1 MKKSFILFGML
12 LLFVFGAS
20 AQHYTVKQNGY
31 SKVEISFTPG
41 KITPRTVKEAD
52 GIYTQITMEDYSLS
66 TREGCPQL
74 PVMSRLIEIPV
85 CDSVVAHVTHSE
97 YDEYDAA
104 EFGITA
110 PIYPVQHA
118 YPKSYKGERTF
129 TKNNEVYSL
138 NSFYSEPI
146 VSVEKSGTMR
156 DVTMACIMVSPMAYN
171 PVTNRI
177 RIYREIDV
185 VVSPVNADIPA
196 TYELKNKFGSP
207 LFKLASDAV
216 INPITDIRTELTAAP
231 IKYLII
237 ANSMFS
243 GNDNL
248 NGFVQWKK
256 RLGYLVEVAYTSDV
270 NVGTT
275 TTSIK
280 NYILSHY
287 NNATPDNPAPTF
299 LLLIGDVDQ
308 LPAFNSQ
315 VSGNSHVTDLYY
327 ATWTSGDNLPDCYYG
342 RFSASNISELTPQI
356 EKSLMYEQYTMP
368 DPSYLGKAIL
378 IAGTDSHWSPT
389 HAQGQVN
396 YIYNNYINTTSA
408 THNYT
413 TVLKHDY
420 DCSSQAAT
428 IRSEISAGA
437 GWINY
442 TAHGTEQAWYEPS
455 FTVSQIS
462 SLQNAG
468 KYGLMIGNCCLTGK
482 FDEDNCFGEAL
493 TRASNKGALAYIGGS
508 NVTYWD
514 EDVYWAV
521 GVRSSITANMTYSSS
536 NLGAYDRIFHTHNES
551 HDKWSTTIG
560 GYMEGGNLAVQSSTS
575 SRKKYYWEIY
585 HTFGDP
591 SIRPYLGI
599 PNTMTVSCADVLTV
613 GESALSV
620 SAVPPYAYVA
630 LTHNN
635 EFVAAAFADAT
646 GEATLS
652 FDTLRESGQYELAV
666 GAQNYIQYFKTI
678 TVIVPDGPYITA
690 SDVQLNGMAEVGK
703 TATWNLSVK
712 NLGVSDASSVYAKM
726 TTTAQGVTL
735 LQDSVYIGSVAV
747 NETKNFQ
754 NAFSAAIPGTLE
766 DETPIAFNV
775 SVSWGTGRS
784 EKIIYEKTAAPKLVV
799 AASRISPQ
807 TITAGSEVTVEVDNK
822 NEGHAA
828 LPFAIVDLTSNYTGA
843 RVISP
848 SYYMYALQP
857 DQTTTNAFTVKVSDN
872 VPDNA
877 IIPLYYHRVIGSS
890 HVIDTLYMIVGT
902 CTEDFETGDFSPR
915 FDWDNTSAYPW
926 TVTTEQKHNGNY
938 SVRSKENL
946 AHNKTSRLELT
957 VTSLIDGDFSFYRK
971 VSSEANYDKFKFYV
985 DNEQKDEASG
995 VVNWTKVTVPVT
1007 AGTHTYRFD
1016 YSKDVSNS
1024 SNSDCVWVDDI
1035 VIPGFGTMVEADTTD
1050 CVGIAEY
1057 VTAKTDVRLYP
1068 NPATTN
1074 IAVECNVPILG
1085 IAVVDMS
1092 GRLVR
1097 TAAAAGEMKCTVHV
1111 ADLADGIYFI
1121 TVKSAS
1127 KESTLKFI
1135 KQ

>member
-1 MKKSFILFGML
+1 MKKSFILFWAL
-12 LLFVFGAS
+12 LLFVFSAS
-20 AQHYTVKQNGY
+20 AQHYAVKQNGY
-31 SKVEISFTPG
+31 SRVEISFTPG
-41 KITPRTVKEAD
+41 KITPQTVKEA
-52 GIYTQITMEDYSLS
+52 GGVYTKITMEDYSLS
-66 TREGCPQL
+66 MREGYPQL
-74 PVMSRLIEIPV
+74 PMMSKLIEIPV
-85 CDSVVAHVTHSE
+85 CDSVVAQITHSA

-104 EFGITA
+104 ELGITA

-118 YPKSYKGERTF
+118 YSKSYKGERSF
-129 TKNNEVYSL
+129 TKNNEIYSL

-146 VSVEKSGTMR
+146 VRVEKSGTMR
-156 DVTMACIMVSPMAYN
+156 DVTMACIMVSPVAYN

-177 RIYREIDV
+177 RVYREIDV
-185 VVSPVNADIPA
+185 AVSPVNADLPA
-196 TYELKNKFGSP
+196 TYELKSKLGSP
-207 LFKLASDAV
+207 LFKLASEAV
-216 INPITDIRTELTAAP
+216 INPITDIRTEFTAAP

-243 GNDNL
+243 GNENL
-248 NGFVQWKK
+248 NNFVQWKK
-256 RLGYLVEVAYTSDV
+256 RLGYLVEVAYTSDA

-287 NNATPDNPAPTF
+287 NNATPENPAPTF
-299 LLLIGDVDQ
+299 LLLIGDVAQ
-308 LPAFNSQ
+308 VPAFDSQ
-315 VSGNSHVTDLYY
+315 VSGSDHVTDLYY
-327 ATWTSGDNLPDCYYG
+327 ATWTTGDNLPDCYYG
-342 RFSASNISELTPQI
+342 RFSARNISELTPQI

-368 DPSYLGKAIL
+368 DPSYLGTAIL
-378 IAGTDSHWSPT
+378 IAGTDSYWSPT

-396 YIYNNYINTTSA
+396 YIYNNYINTSSS

-437 GWINY
+437 GWVNY
-442 TAHGTEQAWYEPS
+442 TAHGAEEEWYSPS

-462 SLQNAG
+462 SLANAG

-482 FDEDNCFGEAL
+482 FDEANCFGEAL
-493 TRASNKGALAYIGGS
+493 MRASNKGALAYIGGS

-521 GVRSSITANMTYSSS
+521 GVRNNINANMTYSSS
-536 NLGAYDRIFHTHNES
+536 NLGAYDRIFHTHNET

-575 SRKKYYWEIY
+575 SRKKYYWEVY

-599 PNTMTVSCADVLTV
+599 PNTMNVSCSDVLTV
-613 GESALSV
+613 GQNSLVVTA
-620 SAVPPYAYVA
+620 APAYAYVA

-635 EFVAAAFADAT
+635 DFVAAAFADAN

-652 FDTLRESGQYELAV
+652 FDALSEPGQYELAV
-666 GAQNYIQYFKTI
+666 GAQNYVQYFKTI
-678 TVIVPDGPYITA
+678 SVIVPDGPYITA
-690 SDVQLNGMAEVGK
+690 SNVQLNGIAEVG
-703 TATWNLSVK
+703 TTVTWNLSVK
-712 NLGVSDASSVYAKM
+712 NLGVSAASTVYAKM
-726 TTTAQGVTL
+726 TTSAQGVTL
-735 LQDSVYIGSVAV
+735 VQDSVYIGNVAV
-747 NETKNFQ
+747 DETKALQ
-754 NAFSAAIPGTLE
+754 NAFSAAISGSLE
-766 DETPIAFNV
+766 DETPVTFNV
-775 SVSWGTGRS
+775 TVYWGSGHSDKAIS
-784 EKIIYEKTAAPKLVV
+784 ERAAAPKLVV
-799 AASRISPQ
+799 AANRISPQ
-807 TITAGSEVTVEVDNK
+807 TITPGSMVTVEIDNK

-857 DQTTTNAFTVKVSDN
+857 DQTTTNTFTVKVADN

-890 HVIDTLYMIVGT
+890 HTIDTLFMLVGT
-902 CTEDFETGDFSPR
+902 CTEDFETGDFSTR
-915 FDWDNTSAYPW
+915 FEWDNTSAYPW
-926 TVTTEQKHNGNY
+926 TVTSAQKHSGNY
-938 SVRSKENL
+938 SMRSKEDL
-946 AHNKTSRLELT
+946 AHNKTSTLELT
-957 VTSLIDGDFSFYRK
+957 ATSIMDGEFSYFRK
-971 VSSEANYDKFKFYV
+971 VSTEANYDKFKFYV
-985 DNEQKDEASG
+985 DNVQKDEASG
-995 VVNWTKVTVPVT
+995 SVGWTQITVPVT

-1016 YSKDVSNS
+1016 YTKDGSQS
-1024 SNSDCVWVDDI
+1024 SYSDCIWVDDI

-1050 CVGIAEY
+1050 GVGVDEY
-1057 VTAKTDVRLYP
+1057 ITTETDVRLYP
-1068 NPATTN
+1068 NPATTSV
-1074 IAVECNVPILG
+1074 AVESNEPIQE

-1092 GRLVR
+1092 GRLVC
-1097 TAAAAGEMKCTVHV
+1097 TAAANGETKCMVPVT
-1111 ADLADGIYFI
+1111 DLADGIYFI
-1121 TVKSAS
+1121 TIKSAG

>member
-1 MKKSFILFGML
+1 MKKSFILFL
-12 LLFVFGAS
+12 LLLVAYGAS
-20 AQHYTVKQNGY
+20 AQHYAVKQNDY
-31 SKVEISFTPG
+31 NQVKISFTSG
-41 KITPRTVKEAD
+41 KITPQTVKAAD
-52 GIYTQITMEDYSLS
+52 GVYTQITMEDYGLS
-66 TREGCPQL
+66 TREGYPQL
-74 PVMSRLIEIPV
+74 PVMSKLIEIPV
-85 CDSVVAHVTHSE
+85 CDSVVAQVINSE
-97 YDEYDAA
+97 YEEYDAA
-104 EFGITA
+104 DLGITA

-118 YPKSYKGERTF
+118 YPKSYKGERAF
-129 TKNNEVYSL
+129 TKNAEVYSL

-146 VSVEKSGTMR
+146 VRVEKSGTMR
-156 DVTMACIMVSPMAYN
+156 DVTMACIMVSPVAYN

-177 RIYREIDV
+177 RIYSEIDV
-185 VVSPVNADIPA
+185 AVSPVNADIPA
-196 TYELKNKFGSP
+196 TYELKCKLGSP

-216 INPITDIRTELTAAP
+216 INPITDTRTEFTASP
-231 IKYLII
+231 IKYLIV

-243 GNDNL
+243 GNENL
-248 NGFVQWKK
+248 NNFVQWKK
-256 RLGYLVEVAYTSDV
+256 RLGYLVEVAYTSDA

-287 NNATPDNPAPTF
+287 NNATPENPAPTF

-308 LPAFNSQ
+308 LPAFDSE
-315 VSGNSHVTDLYY
+315 VSSGNHVTDLYY

-342 RFSASNISELTPQI
+342 RFSARNISELTPQI

-368 DPSYLGKAIL
+368 DPSYLGTAIL
-378 IAGTDSHWSPT
+378 IAGTDSYWSPT

-396 YIYNNYINTTSA
+396 YIYNNYINTTSVN
-408 THNYT
+408 HNYT

-442 TAHGTEQAWYEPS
+442 TAHGAEQEWYSPS

-462 SLQNAG
+462 SLSNAG

-482 FDEDNCFGEAL
+482 FDDDNCFGEAL
-493 TRASNKGALAYIGGS
+493 MRASNKGALAYIGGS

-521 GVRSSITANMTYSSS
+521 GVRSSINANMTYSSS
-536 NLGAYDRIFHTHNES
+536 HLGAYDRIFHTHGES

-560 GYMEGGNLAVQSSTS
+560 GYMEGGNLAVQSSSS

-599 PNTMTVSCADVLTV
+599 PNTMTLSCTDVMTIGETSLTV
-613 GESALSV
+613 TGAP
-620 SAVPPYAYVA
+620 AYAYVA
-630 LTHNN
+630 LTHDN
-635 EFVAAAFADAT
+635 EFVAAAFADAA

-652 FDTLRESGQYELAV
+652 FDAINEPGQYELAV
-666 GAQNYIQYFKTI
+666 GAQNYVQYFKTI
-678 TVIVPDGPYITA
+678 SVIVPEGPYITA
-690 SDVQLNGMAEVGK
+690 SNVQLNGIAEVG
-703 TATWNLSVK
+703 TTVNWNLTVK
-712 NLGVSDASSVYAKM
+712 NLGVSAASSVYAKM
-726 TTTAQGVTL
+726 TATAQGVTL
-735 LQDSVYIGSVAV
+735 LQDSVFIGNLAV
-747 NETKNFQ
+747 DETKTIQ
-754 NAFSAAIPGTLE
+754 NAFRSAISGTIE
-766 DETPIAFNV
+766 DDTPLPFNV
-775 SVSWGTGRS
+775 TVSWGTGSS
-784 EKIIYEKTAAPKLVV
+784 EKNVSETAAAPKLVV
-799 AASRISPQ
+799 AANRISPN
-807 TITAGSEVTVEVDNK
+807 IVAAGSEVTVEVDSK
-822 NEGHAA
+822 NAGHAVMQ
-828 LPFAIVDLTSNYTGA
+828 FAIADLTSNYTGA
-843 RVISP
+843 RVVSP
-848 SYYMYALQP
+848 SYYMYLLQP
-857 DQTTTNAFTVKVSDN
+857 DQTTTNTFTVKIADN

-877 IIPLYYHRVIGSS
+877 IIPLYYHTVAGIK
-890 HVIDTLYMIVGT
+890 HVIDTIYMLVGT
-902 CTEDFETGDFSPR
+902 CTEDFETGDFSTR
-915 FDWDNTSAYPW
+915 FAWDNTSAYPW
-926 TVTTEQKHNGNY
+926 TVTTAQKHSGNY

-957 VTSLIDGDFSFYRK
+957 ATSLMDGDFTFYRK
-971 VSSEANYDKFKFYV
+971 VSSETNYDKFKFYV

-995 VVNWTKVTVPVT
+995 VVSWTKITVPVT

-1016 YSKDVSNS
+1016 YVKDGSQS

-1035 VIPGFGTMVEADTTD
+1035 VIPGLGTMVDADTTD
-1050 CVGIAEY
+1050 GVGIADDVATE
-1057 VTAKTDVRLYP
+1057 TDVRLYP
-1068 NPATTN
+1068 NPATTS
-1074 IAVECNVPILG
+1074 IAVESNEPIQE
-1085 IAVVDMS
+1085 IVVADMS

-1097 TAAAAGEMKCTVHV
+1097 TAAAGGETKCVV
-1111 ADLADGIYFI
+1111 AVSDLADGFYFI